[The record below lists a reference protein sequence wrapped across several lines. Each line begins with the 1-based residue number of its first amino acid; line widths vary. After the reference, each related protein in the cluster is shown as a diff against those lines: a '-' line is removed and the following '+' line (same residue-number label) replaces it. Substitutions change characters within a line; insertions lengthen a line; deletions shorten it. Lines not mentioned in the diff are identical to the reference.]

1 MINNKFRILCTKI
14 MKNSIFEATIL
25 TLIIL
30 NSFFLA
36 IYDYENPKEKST
48 RNNIVNYVEPFFTL
62 AFTIEA
68 TVKIIAMGFVMEK
81 GAYLRDPWN
90 WLDFIVVVTSWLS
103 VFPSMANV
111 SFIRTFRLFRPLR
124 SFTSFPAMKAIV
136 TTLLSSIAKLGEITI
151 VAFLFFYIFSILG
164 LALWH
169 GDIHYR

>member
-1 MINNKFRILCTKI
+1 
-14 MKNSIFEATIL
+14 
-25 TLIIL
+25 
-30 NSFFLA
+30 
-36 IYDYENPKEKST
+36 
-48 RNNIVNYVEPFFTL
+48 
-62 AFTIEA
+62 
-68 TVKIIAMGFVMEK
+68 MEK

-151 VAFLFFYIFSILG
+151 VTFLFFYIFSILG

-169 GDIHYR
+169 GDIHYRWYKTPEPINGAWELVEGDNRLCGKRTCEVGFCRSIIEQHNKHPDSISLDNYDE